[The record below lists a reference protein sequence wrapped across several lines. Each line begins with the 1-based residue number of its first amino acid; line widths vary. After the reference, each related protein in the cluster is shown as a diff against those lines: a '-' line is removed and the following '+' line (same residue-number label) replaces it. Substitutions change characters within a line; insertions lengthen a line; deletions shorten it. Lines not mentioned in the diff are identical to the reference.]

1 MSFRIEPHAQPV
13 PGYRLMERLGSGG
26 FGEVWKTEAPG
37 GIFKAIKF
45 IHGDL
50 RTKDNDLVRYAEQE
64 LKALNRVKTVR
75 HPYLL
80 SLDRID
86 IVDGRLMI
94 IMELA
99 DCNLWDRFRH
109 YRQQGQIGI
118 PREELL
124 RYMIESAE
132 VLDLMN
138 DQFNL
143 QHLDIKPQNLFLLH
157 HHVKVADFGQVKDLQ
172 GAAAEVTGGITPVY
186 AAPETF
192 EGYISKFCDQYSLAC
207 VYQELLTGVRPF
219 DGTSLQQLLLQH
231 VERQPNLDPSPFE
244 DRVALSRALAKKP
257 EKRFPSCLA
266 FVQSLIQKA
275 APSVAYAR
283 PAKVAVG
290 AAFPDSTTSS
300 PIEVDYS
307 AVGGDQASAPIA
319 VELTGT
325 PVGVLDT
332 PFPPRPED
340 PPARLAPPEET
351 GPGTLRPTVIVGLGG
366 MGLRV
371 LRRVRK
377 TLIDQFGNPD
387 ACPLVRSV
395 YVDTDGA
402 DIDAATTPLSP
413 DGLPGL
419 AAEDVFAA
427 RLFRPAHYLKPRL
440 NGRTLTE
447 GWFDTQQLYRL
458 GRVPVTGGTRSF
470 GRLAYCDNFRGLT
483 TRLGT
488 ELATALDPLA
498 ADLTRRRTGRTLAS
512 NRPRVYV
519 VGGLAGGT
527 AGGMFLDLAY
537 TLRAH
542 LKFLGYHDPDIVGVF
557 LLPPDGPAG
566 AIDPT
571 AQANVYAALTELNHY
586 SRPESIFTANY
597 DDRLGVV
604 RDGGKPFRHVYL
616 LPGPDEV
623 VPGAPA
629 APSGAVANPA
639 RRSGINAMS
648 GIIRQ
653 RTGMPARAAGTPG
666 PNRSPEAADRTAA
679 AAELIRLDLFTPVGR
694 AAEGVRPPPGEDGP
708 PVVRTTGFTR
718 YYWPRGEV
726 VNRTAAGLARIVLAN
741 WISADIKRARGVIPT
756 WTADAW
762 TRLGLDPDPLFAR
775 LAAAAGDSAATPL
788 ESLFESRVAPLR
800 PKGWLSRGPDAAAI
814 AGVLTQLTG
823 FLGHP
828 VAVGNPSP
836 LEEAVCPVAVE
847 IVDTVRAQLIET
859 LPTLCD
865 DPSLR
870 LSGTEEAANQ
880 FVAGIDRLLA
890 RFVPQAEQLD
900 FQARSSYERLMV
912 GAPATRGYKSSPN
925 DLAEAARLFAS
936 SRYQFVLTTEIISIY
951 KHLRTTLTQFLA
963 DVTACRQRLQDELQ
977 KLLATAAT
985 APPPLGP
992 NGLLPPQCPT
1002 VAAAVET
1009 YTQSLTDEDLGLLE
1023 SRVQSAVVDRDG
1035 GLFHACL
1042 NMTDGIGTLLDL
1054 LRDEARA
1061 YLDARLEGVDLVPM
1075 LASRFRTP
1083 EAARDALAA
1092 AAREA
1097 APTLAGPGPWA
1108 KDEVTVVAAPSAPA
1122 ARNLALAA
1130 IDADVT
1136 AVDAEDEIAYYREY
1150 PAVPLAALP
1159 QLGPAWEAAYLAACE
1174 VPQGSPHTRG
1184 DVPKWVPIDA
1194 G

>member
-1 MSFRIEPHAQPV
+1 
-13 PGYRLMERLGSGG
+13 MERLGSGG

-109 YRQQGQIGI
+109 YRQQGTTGI

-219 DGTSLQQLLLQH
+219 DGTSLQQLLMQH
-231 VERQPNLDPSPFE
+231 VERPPNLDPSPFE
-244 DRVALSRALAKKP
+244 DRAALTKALAKKP

-266 FVQSLIQKA
+266 FVQALIHKA
-275 APSVAYAR
+275 APVVSYAR
-283 PAKVAVG
+283 PAAVAAVAVG
-290 AAFPDSTTSS
+290 ASVGESAATDPSLSGR
-300 PIEVDYS
+300 IEVDFS
-307 AVGGDQASAPIA
+307 AVGGDQPSAPIA

-325 PVGVLDT
+325 PVSVADT
-332 PFPPRPED
+332 PFPPRPD
-340 PPARLAPPEET
+340 GPPARLAPPEET
-351 GPGTLRPTVIVGLGG
+351 GPGTLRPTVIIGLGG
-366 MGLRV
+366 LGQRI

-395 YVDTDGA
+395 YVDTDPA
-402 DIDAATTPLSP
+402 DLDAATAPLP
-413 DGLPGL
+413 ADGLPGL
-419 AAEDVFAA
+419 AADDIFAA
-427 RLFRPAHYLKPRL
+427 RLFRPGHYLKPRL
-440 NGRTLTE
+440 SGRSLTE
-447 GWFDTQQLYRL
+447 GWFDTQLLYRI

-470 GRLAYCDNFRGLT
+470 GRLAYCDSFRGLT
-483 TRLGT
+483 SRIGT

-498 ADLTRRRTGRTLAS
+498 AELTRRRTGRTLAS

-519 VGGLAGGT
+519 CGGLAGGT

-542 LKFLGYHDPDIVGVF
+542 LKFLGYNDPDVIGVF

-586 SRPESIFTANY
+586 ARPESIFTSNY
-597 DDRLGVV
+597 DDRHGVV

-616 LPGPDEV
+616 LPGPDEAI
-623 VPGAPA
+623 PGMVK
-629 APSGAVANPA
+629 SGSGTVGETA
-639 RRSGINAMS
+639 RHSGSQALS

-653 RTGMPARAAGTPG
+653 RTGLPVRGPGTP
-666 PNRSPEAADRTAA
+666 SPIRPPDALDRTAA
-679 AAELIRLDLFTPVGR
+679 AAELIRLDLFTPVGI
-694 AAEGVRPPPGEDGP
+694 AAESVRPAPGEDGP
-708 PVVRTTGFTR
+708 PVIRSAGVAR

-741 WISADIKRARGVIPT
+741 WISADSKRARGVIPT

-775 LAAAAGDSAATPL
+775 LAAAAGTMAGAPL
-788 ESLFESRVAPLR
+788 ESFIDTQVAPLR
-800 PKGWLSRGPDAAAI
+800 PR
-814 AGVLTQLTG
+814 AGS
-823 FLGHP
+823 P
-828 VAVGNPSP
+828 VG
-836 LEEAVCPVAVE
+836 
-847 IVDTVRAQLIET
+847 
-859 LPTLCD
+859 
-865 DPSLR
+865 
-870 LSGTEEAANQ
+870 
-880 FVAGIDRLLA
+880 
-890 RFVPQAEQLD
+890 
-900 FQARSSYERLMV
+900 
-912 GAPATRGYKSSPN
+912 
-925 DLAEAARLFAS
+925 
-936 SRYQFVLTTEIISIY
+936 
-951 KHLRTTLTQFLA
+951 
-963 DVTACRQRLQDELQ
+963 
-977 KLLATAAT
+977 
-985 APPPLGP
+985 
-992 NGLLPPQCPT
+992 
-1002 VAAAVET
+1002 
-1009 YTQSLTDEDLGLLE
+1009 
-1023 SRVQSAVVDRDG
+1023 
-1035 GLFHACL
+1035 
-1042 NMTDGIGTLLDL
+1042 
-1054 LRDEARA
+1054 
-1061 YLDARLEGVDLVPM
+1061 
-1075 LASRFRTP
+1075 RTP
-1083 EAARDALAA
+1083 RTS
-1092 AAREA
+1092 R
-1097 APTLAGPGPWA
+1097 T
-1108 KDEVTVVAAPSAPA
+1108 
-1122 ARNLALAA
+1122 
-1130 IDADVT
+1130 
-1136 AVDAEDEIAYYREY
+1136 Y
-1150 PAVPLAALP
+1150 
-1159 QLGPAWEAAYLAACE
+1159 
-1174 VPQGSPHTRG
+1174 SP
-1184 DVPKWVPIDA
+1184 P
-1194 G
+1194 